1 MSNLELYEIATLT
14 MCIGVLLLGLLVTR
28 WCGLMLTRNQQV
40 YRVRTSFLDGSIEGL
55 EKFNQLPSYEEMLYD
70 KQYRHLVTVEDW
82 IDWLAQ
88 PASRV
93 TKK

>member
-1 MSNLELYEIATLT
+1 MSNLEIYEIALLIA
-14 MCIGVLLLGLLVTR
+14 CIGVLISGLFALR

-40 YRVRTSFLDGSIEGL
+40 YRIRISFLDGSIEGL

-88 PASRV
+88 PANRV